1 MRNRA
6 LHDALRDFALEAA
19 AVLTDDVKAGAEIE
33 FDVVDEAYRRG
44 PVLYRYQPRTQA
56 FIAERWERLRETS
69 ACARACAELG
79 AGAAA
84 WLRVNGLR
92 GEQAEPA
99 LQAMLER
106 LYEDATSF
114 GFPEER
120 FERVYGEVEV
130 TLYRGCVHA
139 CVIAPL
145 PGAWIEAERVD
156 VGDGLSLVRG
166 DRLDAPPE
174 AVWPER
180 GIEHSVGAAAEEM
193 RSERGAERDERPADP
208 EVTDPEPAVL
218 CVLERDMAADE
229 PLSAAEAEERF
240 RRLVTAL
247 RLWAPGGVGLGALGW
262 RRVDDGR
269 WSPVPLRGS
278 AAGRAVGWT
287 LAAGEESGLREFVP
301 AIDAAI
307 PAAPA
312 VGRAG
317 TGVVAWGL
325 ARFEMGCERARDAE
339 ALSDY
344 LLALRALLD
353 ATSDAGEASLALRVA
368 ALCAEE
374 GQRRVVQ
381 RRVEAALGLE
391 RLVMG
396 GTGGVPAD
404 SPRQLVAMIEGHVR
418 ALLRDVLCGYLD
430 ADLKGMADDILLE
443 STHEPFAEIQVR
455 DLRKERADHEAAS
468 EPDTSELEP
477 VVRAQPEMP
486 AAEPVAVQPDEPAA
500 RAATPDRRAA
510 PGESDPAQE
519 PLEGV
524 TQSADWG
531 WGEPEDYS
539 APV

>member
-19 AVLTDDVKAGAEIE
+19 ALLTDDVKAGAEIE

-56 FIAERWERLRETS
+56 FIAERWERLRETP

-120 FERVYGEVEV
+120 FERVYREVES
-130 TLYRGCVHA
+130 TLYRGCVRA

-156 VGDGLSLVRG
+156 LGDGLSLVRG
-166 DRLDAPPE
+166 DRIDAPPE
-174 AVWPER
+174 AVWPEA
-180 GIEHSVGAAAEEM
+180 V
-193 RSERGAERDERPADP
+193 RSERDGRAAGAAPNVDRGELAGRDAGAAPGAG
-208 EVTDPEPAVL
+208 DPEPAVL
-218 CVLERDMAADE
+218 CVLERDTPADE
-229 PLSAAEAEERF
+229 PIPTAEAEERF

-247 RLWAPGGVGLGALGW
+247 RLWAPGAVGLGALGW

-278 AAGRAVGWT
+278 APGRDVGWT
-287 LAAGEESGLREFVP
+287 VAAGEESGLRQFVA
-301 AIDAAI
+301 AIDAAL
-307 PAAPA
+307 P
-312 VGRAG
+312 GRRAG
-317 TGVVAWGL
+317 SDVVAWAL
-325 ARFEMGCERARDAE
+325 SRFDMGCERAHDDE

-344 LLALRALLD
+344 LLAMRALLD

-396 GTGGVPAD
+396 GTGGVPAE
-404 SPRQLVAMIEGHVR
+404 SPRQLVAMVEGHVR
-418 ALLRDVLCGYLD
+418 ALLRDVLCGYLEP
-430 ADLKGMADDILLE
+430 DLRGVADDILLE
-443 STHEPFAEIQVR
+443 TRPEPFVEIEAR
-455 DLRKERADHEAAS
+455 DLRSERAAQEAPP
-468 EPDTSELEP
+468 EQETSELEP
-477 VVRAQPEMP
+477 VAEEQP
-486 AAEPVAVQPDEPAA
+486 AEPAPPAGERPAEP
-500 RAATPDRRAA
+500 
-510 PGESDPAQE
+510 E
-519 PLEGV
+519 PLDGV
-524 TQSADWG
+524 TRSADWG